1 MTGEGE
7 ESTRQAVQYW
17 GVMAQECLDS
27 AQRELAADALSFAV
41 NRLYYAAFYVA
52 SALLLE
58 RGSSFRKHSG
68 VRAGFHRT
76 FVKTGEIEVRWGR
89 LYDRLFEGRQEA
101 DYLALVSFERAD
113 VEVQLEECRQFLER
127 LRKLTR
133 SGTT

>member
-17 GVMAQECLDS
+17 WVMAQECLDS

-101 DYLALVSFERAD
+101 DYLALVSFERDD